1 MAIIK
6 SLVFAVL
13 LTASTALPP
22 VAVGNT
28 VQKGTASLTQ
38 VHNPKFV
45 RNGPLEL
52 ERTLR
57 KYGAPVPH
65 DLKAAVKRV
74 RRARNQKRAESE
86 GADDDDDDDDENDR
100 GSVQN
105 SPKSYDVEYLMPVS
119 LGTPAQQLNL
129 DLDTGSSDFW
139 VFSTLLKESMINGQ
153 TLYDPNASTTADKM
167 EGYSWKI
174 TYGDQSYSSGDVYV
188 DTVTIGD
195 LTVSTQAVEAARE
208 VSEEFTADSDN
219 DGLVGL
225 GFGIINTVMPYKQK
239 TFFEKAMPG
248 LDSPVFTADLKS
260 GAPGRYNFGYIDDGA
275 YTGNITY
282 VPVNSSDGF
291 WSWVSPGFQVGTTG
305 SFNSTRIHGIA
316 DTGTTLLLLPE
327 GVCEA
332 FYGRIASAKYDASQ
346 GGYTFECNDS
356 TTPDFYFGTGNG
368 QMIRIPG
375 SYLAYSKTDTS
386 SLRCFGGMQSDSG
399 VGFTIWGDIALKAAF
414 IVFDQGSER
423 LGWAEKSLY

>member
-6 SLVFAVL
+6 SLVLAGL

-22 VAVGNT
+22 AAVGNT
-28 VQKGTASLTQ
+28 VQKGTTSLTQ

-52 ERTLR
+52 ARTLR
-57 KYGAPVPH
+57 KYGAPIPH
-65 DLKAAVKRV
+65 DLRAAVKQARKS
-74 RRARNQKRAESE
+74 RNQKRAANE
-86 GADDDDDDDDENDR
+86 GVDDGDGNDNDR

-105 SPKSYDVEYLMPVS
+105 TPKSYDVEYLMPVS
-119 LGTPAQQLNL
+119 IGTPSQQLNL
-129 DLDTGSSDFW
+129 DLDTGSSDLW
-139 VFSTLLKESMINGQ
+139 VFSTLLKESMVNGQ

-167 EGYSWKI
+167 EGYTWKI
-174 TYGDQSYSSGDVYV
+174 TYGDQSYSSGDVYI

-195 LTVSTQAVEAARE
+195 LTVSTQAVEAAKE

-225 GFGIINTVMPYKQK
+225 GFGIINTAKPYKQK

-248 LDSPVFTADLKS
+248 LDSPVFTADLKA

-275 YTGNITY
+275 YSGNITY
-282 VPVNSSDGF
+282 VPVNSTDGF
-291 WSWVSPGFQVGTTG
+291 WRWVSPGFQVGSTG

-316 DTGTTLLLLPE
+316 DTGTTLLLLPD

-332 FYGRIASAKYDASQ
+332 FYSQIASAEYEPSQ
-346 GGYTFECNDS
+346 GGYTFECDDS
-356 TTPDFYFGTGNG
+356 TIPDFYFGTGNG

-375 SYLAYSKTDTS
+375 SYLSYSKTDTGS
-386 SLRCFGGMQSDSG
+386 SRCFGGMQSDSG

-414 IVFDQGSER
+414 VVFDQGNEQ
-423 LGWAEKSLY
+423 LGWAEKTLY